1 MENAHEGMHHI
12 IIISCC
18 EKLAYTKDFLITGWF
33 VDINA
38 ASDSSNS
45 NSKVGKAN
53 HTFCTWRFV
62 FSL

>member
-12 IIISCC
+12 IIISCW

-45 NSKVGKAN
+45 NSKVGKAI
-53 HTFCTWRFV
+53 
-62 FSL
+62 